1 MTILQNKVAIVTGA
15 NREIGAA
22 MCMVLAAEGAAV
34 LASHYG
40 EAERVAA
47 TVEQITASGGRAL
60 AYEADL
66 RTVAANY
73 ALVARAVE
81 AFGRVDIFAA
91 NAGLTMEAPFLET
104 DETTW
109 DTVVNLNLKGS
120 YFGAQAA
127 ARQMI
132 AQGDGGRIVFSSS
145 VTGMRGFAGLSA
157 YGITKAGLRHMAR
170 VLAVELGPH
179 RITVN
184 ALGIGA
190 ILNERNLA
198 GDADYAAHWAAV
210 NPAGRVGYPTDVAG
224 ALRFLVSPEADWIT
238 GQTLVVDGGLT
249 ALPRT
254 PGE

>member
-1 MTILQNKVAIVTGA
+1 MRLQHKVAIVTGA

-22 MCMVLAAEGAAV
+22 MCMALATEGVAV

-47 TVEQITASGGRAL
+47 TVEQIAASGGRAL

-66 RTVAANY
+66 RTVAANQ
-73 ALVARAVE
+73 ALVARAVA
-81 AFGRVDIFAA
+81 AFGRLDIFVA
-91 NAGLTMEAPFLET
+91 NAGLTMEAPFLDT
-104 DETTW
+104 DETLW
-109 DTVVNLNLKGS
+109 NTVVDLNLKGS

-127 ARQMI
+127 AKQMI
-132 AQGDGGRIVFSSS
+132 QQGNGGRIVFSSS

-157 YGITKAGLRHMAR
+157 YGITKAGLRHMAK

-198 GDADYAAHWAAV
+198 GDADYAAHWATV

-249 ALPRT
+249 VLPRT
-254 PGE
+254 P